1 MTTNDGINLRNQTN
15 AQRSTGPRTPEG
27 KQTSSGNA
35 LKDGLYAKNAFLA
48 SEDRDEYLSF
58 SQDYVADLQPLGRPQ
73 EELVQSIAD
82 CFWRLRRI
90 RSAEANQMENV
101 TILISKD
108 TVQAAAAVRL
118 LEAIGRHETRIHNQA
133 IKSMKQL
140 AELQKQPA
148 KPTEAREKAPAPTPI
163 QPKENKVQ
171 AAASGFV
178 PASYSS
184 IEAFRASDDRAA
196 RVKKMLQTCEE
207 EEKYERWLKQAKA

>member
-1 MTTNDGINLRNQTN
+1 MTDMESILRRNLEN

-35 LKDGLYAKNAFLA
+35 LKDGLYAKNACLA
-48 SEDRDEYLSF
+48 REDRDEYLSF
-58 SQDYVADLQPLGRPQ
+58 SQDYVADLQPVGRPQ

-148 KPTEAREKAPAPTPI
+148 KPHQVPTQI
-163 QPKENKVQ
+163 KENKAQ

-178 PASYSS
+178 PAAPKSPVPTRPDLRENS
-184 IEAFRASDDRAA
+184 AA
-196 RVKKMLQTCEE
+196 IRQNIPENL
-207 EEKYERWLKQAKA
+207 AKIA